1 MKKLIYLSILVLI
14 VNKLPGQ
21 ETHANH
27 VDHGIFN
34 SLLKKHVSTDGKVN
48 YRGFIKDITELDNY
62 LNILRKSHPGPGW
75 TLQERMA
82 YWINAY
88 NAFTIKLI
96 TDNYPVKSIKD
107 INKDSSPWDFR
118 FILITDRNYSLGE
131 IENQILKKEFNDPR
145 FHFAIN
151 CASISCPKLL
161 NEAYQPATLN
171 RQLDYAARDF
181 INDETR
187 NRITPGSAQL
197 SSVFEWYNED
207 FTKEGT
213 LIGYINRFAETKI
226 GSNAK
231 VKYLPYNWNLNE

>member
-1 MKKLIYLSILVLI
+1 
-14 VNKLPGQ
+14 
-21 ETHANH
+21 
-27 VDHGIFN
+27 
-34 SLLKKHVSTDGKVN
+34 
-48 YRGFIKDITELDNY
+48 
-62 LNILRKSHPGPGW
+62 
-75 TLQERMA
+75 MA

-96 TDNYPVKSIKD
+96 TENYPVKSIKD
-107 INKDSSPWDFR
+107 INKDSSPWDLR
-118 FILITDRNYSLGE
+118 FIVINDRTYSLGE

-187 NRITPGSAQL
+187 NRISPGSAQL
-197 SSVFEWYNED
+197 SSVFEWYNGD
-207 FTKEGT
+207 FTREGT
-213 LIGYINRFAETKI
+213 LIDFINRFSETKI